1 MEASESQDTNAS
13 LPTSIEIPTIG
24 EPWVE
29 GTPFHTE
36 VLQVCVNCS
45 GPPVLLHMTRN
56 YRNRQLTIEHIKP
69 YLKAFNLGGLTL
81 KREAMIHQLY
91 QFSQDHDTWKT
102 LVLSGSMKRHVILTV
117 NTTTTGSRA
126 NQPSAKRV
134 QDKFGDDKRLEQTTH
149 TAIQHKTE
157 TMLMNGQMQRRC
169 CWHE

>member
-1 MEASESQDTNAS
+1 MGASESQETNAS

-36 VLQVCVNCS
+36 VLQVCINCS

-56 YRNRQLTIEHIKP
+56 YRNRQLTIERIKP

-81 KREAMIHQLY
+81 KREAMIHRLY
-91 QFSQDHDTWKT
+91 QFSQDRDTWKT

-117 NTTTTGSRA
+117 STTSLYVAR
-126 NQPSAKRV
+126 PS
-134 QDKFGDDKRLEQTTH
+134 
-149 TAIQHKTE
+149 
-157 TMLMNGQMQRRC
+157 
-169 CWHE
+169 